1 MLSHGF
7 YYFCRF
13 LPDFDLR
20 TTLTFAAE
28 VEEVYL
34 PDENYR
40 GENSIYAPDMIIGY
54 RPPYRAS
61 WETPLGAVPAKTVVA
76 NKDAWVGDHCIAPK
90 YVPGVLFSN
99 KKSSISDP
107 KLVDLTVTFLKE
119 FGVEPSEGMI
129 GRVLY

>member
-1 MLSHGF
+1 MKHQDLSRTVDADMPI
-7 YYFCRF
+7 CR
-13 LPDFDLR
+13 
-20 TTLTFAAE
+20 
-28 VEEVYL
+28 
-34 PDENYR
+34 
-40 GENSIYAPDMIIGY
+40 
-54 RPPYRAS
+54 
-61 WETPLGAVPAKTVVA
+61 VPVA

>member
-1 MLSHGF
+1 MNIRQRLLAF
-7 YYFCRF
+7 RD
-13 LPDFDLR
+13 PDNGER
-20 TTLTFAAE
+20 
-28 VEEVYL
+28 VIEEVYL
-34 PDENYR
+34 PDENYL